1 MGGVSRHHRGI
12 LVKPT
17 TTADPPGSVLSL
29 CSSRL
34 FSSRFPSWEYIIEAR
49 IGACAT
55 TIVCRFY
62 CIFAGLNTATATA
75 VEPWETAGAA
85 GGVGLIRTHFYIVL
99 LSYLF
104 PSIRA
109 LVDDDAMPGRVV
121 VEQAK
126 DDDDDH
132 DTDDDAERG

>member
-1 MGGVSRHHRGI
+1 M
-12 LVKPT
+12 
-17 TTADPPGSVLSL
+17 
-29 CSSRL
+29 
-34 FSSRFPSWEYIIEAR
+34 
-49 IGACAT
+49 
-55 TIVCRFY
+55 
-62 CIFAGLNTATATA
+62 
-75 VEPWETAGAA
+75 EPWETAGAA

-109 LVDDDAMPGRVV
+109 LVDDDMPGRVV